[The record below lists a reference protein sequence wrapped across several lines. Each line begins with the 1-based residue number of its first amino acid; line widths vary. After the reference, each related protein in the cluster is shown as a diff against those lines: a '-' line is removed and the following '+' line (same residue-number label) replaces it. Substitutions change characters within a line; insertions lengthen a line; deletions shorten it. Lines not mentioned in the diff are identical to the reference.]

1 MDSEALDAHNP
12 TRGLSLDTTPSSL
25 LCDHCQLW
33 DDLRRFEPSQ
43 GTDIS
48 LEEMLIRKHCIICD
62 AITKAVL
69 TLKESKSVAIR
80 TWSSSRVLVRNQG
93 PFFLDYGAFEEDIP
107 IHRVDVSNPT
117 VKTIRLL
124 ISLELRFQSDG
135 GQDSSDQAE
144 TELMKFTPQFCL
156 RYSVGQDPRLRS
168 IKPWEVPY
176 FNVPLLKKWTGGCE
190 EVHRGLCDEDPKGNA
205 CQ

>member
-1 MDSEALDAHNP
+1 MHNP
-12 TRGLSLDTTPSSL
+12 TRDLALNTKPNPL

-48 LEEMLIRKHCIICD
+48 LEEILIRKHCIICD
-62 AITKAVL
+62 AVAKAVI
-69 TLKESKSVAIR
+69 TIKESKSVAIR
-80 TWSSSRVLVRNQG
+80 NWPSSRVLVRNQG
-93 PFFLDYGAFEEDIP
+93 PFFLDSGAFEEGIP
-107 IHRVDVSNPT
+107 AHRVDVSDPT
-117 VKTIRLL
+117 VNLVRLL

-144 TELMKFTPQFCL
+144 KEPLKFTPQFCL

-176 FNVPLLKKWTGGCE
+176 FNVSLPKKWIGGCE